1 VNYTTQVAKTEGART
16 MDGLVHDQIRD
27 LDALVVGAGFGGI
40 YMLHKLRNELGLDAV
55 AIDKAGGV
63 GGTWYW
69 NKYPGALSDSEAFVY
84 QYSFDRDLY
93 EPWKTKFVQGPDVLA
108 YLNKVVDRYDL
119 REHIHLET
127 GMTSADFDE
136 VFGIWTVRTD
146 RGVTYRA
153 RFLVTALGLLSATNT
168 PDLHGIEH
176 FEGRIVHTGAW
187 PEELDLNGKR
197 VGVIGNGSTGNQVIS
212 AVAAI
217 AKHLTSFQRTPQYS
231 VPAGNRKLSP
241 EQIQAYR
248 DNFDATWEQVRN
260 SSVAMGFKEST
271 IGTFEVSPEE
281 RERIYQRAWDE
292 GGGFRFM
299 FETFNDIATDEAANE
314 EAAKFIR
321 RKIADIVKDPE
332 TARKLTP
339 HDLYAR
345 RPLCDTG
352 YFEAFNR
359 ANVTLVSVKE
369 NPIVRV
375 TQEGIVTE
383 DGTLHKLDILVFAT
397 GFDAVDGNYV
407 RTDIRGRHGRSIKE
421 HWVEGPTS
429 YAGITT
435 SGFPNMFM
443 ILGPNGAFTNLPPTI
458 EAQVEWITDAIRHVA
473 ETETGRIELKPD
485 AESDWT
491 DTCVEVAA
499 ATVFGSVDSWI
510 FGANIPGKKR
520 SVLFYLGGLSEY
532 RKILDAE
539 AAAGYS
545 SFITRVPPLPVGAAH
560 AKRPSQLAQT
570 DAKH

>member
-212 AVAAI
+212 AVAPI

-248 DNFDATWEQVRN
+248 DNFDATWDQVRN

>member
-1 VNYTTQVAKTEGART
+1 

-119 REHIHLET
+119 RAHIHLET

-212 AVAAI
+212 AVAPI

-248 DNFDATWEQVRN
+248 DNFDATWDQVRN

-321 RKIADIVKDPE
+321 RKIAEIVKDPE

-421 HWVEGPTS
+421 HRVEGPTS

-539 AAAGYS
+539 AAAGYP

>member
-212 AVAAI
+212 AVAPI

-248 DNFDATWEQVRN
+248 DNFDAIWDQVRN
-260 SSVAMGFKEST
+260 SSVAMGFEEST

-281 RERIYQRAWDE
+281 RERIYQKAWDE

-321 RKIADIVKDPE
+321 RKIAEIVKDPE

-539 AAAGYS
+539 AAAGYP

>member
-1 VNYTTQVAKTEGART
+1 

-146 RGVTYRA
+146 RSVTYRA

-212 AVAAI
+212 AVAPI

-248 DNFDATWEQVRN
+248 DNFDATWDQVRN

-299 FETFNDIATDEAANE
+299 FETFNDIATDEEANE

-321 RKIADIVKDPE
+321 RKIAEIVKDPE

-458 EAQVEWITDAIRHVA
+458 EAQVEWITDAIRHVS

-539 AAAGYS
+539 AAAGYP